1 MSIDNSD
8 LFHGGSSS
16 SGGGGG
22 RDSGF
27 TSRSLESLKGVSLLV
42 DGAHGAHLVLVDAH
56 SAGLLSL
63 REVSFMGFDG
73 SIDGGLSLHEV
84 KFLGVGASGDGLLSL
99 QEVSFRSSPLL
110 HGFSTVGVEGSD
122 LTVEFAVLGY
132 DTTPNSHHL
141 SVNSGHV
148 LLTESSFTFS
158 EIDLMFESGFSL
170 AEVSDLRCVR
180 SQVLGVAEVPCVDLS
195 GEQSHFV
202 SVILFALLEVADS
215 GGHLT
220 RKSSFEG
227 YLSLRSSNH
236 GSLLSGN
243 LRLGSS

>member
-1 MSIDNSD
+1 VSIDNSD

-16 SGGGGG
+16 SGAGGG

-42 DGAHGAHLVLVDAH
+42 DGAHGAHLVLVDPH

-63 REVSFMGFDG
+63 REVSFMGF
-73 SIDGGLSLHEV
+73 
-84 KFLGVGASGDGLLSL
+84 
-99 QEVSFRSSPLL
+99 
-110 HGFSTVGVEGSD
+110 D

-202 SVILFALLEVADS
+202 SVILDALLEVADF
-215 GGHLT
+215 GGQLT